1 MFEFVK
7 YFYTVVGVLFVIYL
21 LGYSTFL
28 IASVIA
34 GSLGFEDQLAFS
46 KLFKKEFS
54 LSPTEYRKYNR
65 PGSLANDKS

>member
-34 GSLGFEDQLAFS
+34 GSLICI
-46 KLFKKEFS
+46 KRVRKEGITVRLTMTIMS
-54 LSPTEYRKYNR
+54 Q
-65 PGSLANDKS
+65 

>member
-34 GSLGFEDQLAFS
+34 GSLDLYKES
-46 KLFKKEFS
+46 KKRRNIYAIKNKVSTTIL
-54 LSPTEYRKYNR
+54 
-65 PGSLANDKS
+65 

>member
-34 GSLGFEDQLAFS
+34 GSLDLYKES
-46 KLFKKEFS
+46 KKEGITMRS
-54 LSPTEYRKYNR
+54 IMTIMYRC
-65 PGSLANDKS
+65 LL

>member
-34 GSLGFEDQLAFS
+34 GSLDLYKES
-46 KLFKKEFS
+46 KEGTTMRS
-54 LSPTEYRKYNR
+54 IMTIMYRC
-65 PGSLANDKS
+65 LL

>member
-7 YFYTVVGVLFVIYL
+7 CFYTVVGALFVIYL

-34 GSLGFEDQLAFS
+34 GSLDL
-46 KLFKKEFS
+46 
-54 LSPTEYRKYNR
+54 YRRVKR
-65 PGSLANDKS
+65 DDTTMRSAMTITFLCPL